1 MRIVACIPAYIAV
14 TVLLMVVAG
23 VLIVH
28 ETLKGG
34 SPL

>member
-1 MRIVACIPAYIAV
+1 MRIVACIPAYIAL

>member
-1 MRIVACIPAYIAV
+1 MRIVACIPAYIAL
-14 TVLLMVVAG
+14 TVLLMVLAG

-34 SPL
+34 FPL

>member
-1 MRIVACIPAYIAV
+1 MKLLACIPAYIAL
-14 TVLLMVVAG
+14 TVLVMVVAG

-34 SPL
+34 VIL

>member
-1 MRIVACIPAYIAV
+1 MKLLACIPAYIAV

-34 SPL
+34 VIL